1 MIQRAHYQVLRKRI
15 DEPRHFIQVIFG
27 PRQVGKTTL
36 ARQLLDQ
43 SKVPTYDVS
52 ADDAPGTAAD
62 WLHQQWELARIKQRQ
77 AGTGPL
83 IFCIDEVQKIPNWSE
98 TVKALST

>member
-1 MIQRAHYQVLRKRI
+1 
-15 DEPRHFIQVIFG
+15 
-27 PRQVGKTTL
+27 
-36 ARQLLDQ
+36 
-43 SKVPTYDVS
+43 
-52 ADDAPGTAAD
+52 
-62 WLHQQWELARIKQRQ
+62 LARIKQRQ